1 MSKSLISLLLVIGF
15 QYDSYA
21 AGENSCRWFYLFNR
35 AWLSKQTANVR
46 DYVKNS
52 RQEKDIEEILLKTN
66 QDPRDIAMAL
76 ETETFTIRVVDQGLA
91 PHTPVEVIMTD
102 KATKKEVVLLSS
114 LKLEELRLKE
124 NEKRDV
130 YGQVVQNYL
139 NDNTVLPVGIQLSPL
154 RDILLVKVSSA
165 GSIDGHT
172 LVVIDVN
179 TKKIIQEIKNA
190 GSSDAV
196 WISPNQ
202 FTFRTHEVGIPT
214 FLATLNDGKVKV
226 EPNKLG
232 RFNSSN
238 DQQWIFYRAGTV
250 TEGMV
255 LQSTVTGQKTRLPDM
270 SIEEILAVEHDTQNV
285 WIKTDGENGFKTLEK
300 VSILPG
306 ETRRTTILPEGKTV
320 IEDISVE
327 KDHIQYNS
335 YLGKDRWVTFTDL
348 NGKQLAQIQA
358 PDCCAIGKA
367 TYNAESKTINVV
379 LQSPVKRR
387 MNWIYDVRTK
397 EWTMEDANKAKTK
410 GIPNDIMMVEA
421 GERFVT
427 RYDVYRSKDGTLI
440 PIRITYKGGTE
451 KNKNAPALMEAYGGF
466 ALNNYF
472 HPQYERMTHEF
483 IRAGGVHITPAVR
496 GSYYFGET
504 WHEQGRGLKKQNVVD
519 DFIAAAEWAIVNG
532 VTSPKFL
539 AISGA
544 SHGGLLVGAA
554 ITQRP
559 DLFGL
564 AFPQYGPH
572 AFHDKPI
579 LDPIST
585 PLQKQEYA
593 DLINDPVAQANA
605 RTISPV
611 LRAIRQVY
619 PMTVVITGRRDSRVN
634 PIHSYEFYDTLT
646 RNQTGDQP
654 IMLYTQNNSGHWMT
668 SIPRQDF
675 LGWRSRAVFWSVLFK
690 YMDLNIVKYE
700 LAP

>member
-1 MSKSLISLLLVIGF
+1 MKNKSIISLLLVVGF
-15 QYDSYA
+15 QLNTYA
-21 AGENSCRWFYLFNR
+21 EAENSCRGFYLFNR
-35 AWLSKQTANVR
+35 AWLSKQTAKVR
-46 DYVKNS
+46 DYVRNS
-52 RQEKDIEEILLKTN
+52 RQEKDIEDILLKTN
-66 QDPRDIAMAL
+66 QDPRDIAAVL
-76 ETETFTIRVVDQGLA
+76 ETEQFTFRVVDQGLA
-91 PHTPVEVIMTD
+91 SHTPVEVIMTD
-102 KATKKEVVLLSS
+102 KATKKETVLLSS

-124 NEKRDV
+124 NEKRAE
-130 YGQVVQNYL
+130 YGPVIKDYL

-154 RDILLVKVSSA
+154 RDILLAKVSSA

-172 LVVIDVN
+172 LVVIDLK

-196 WISPNQ
+196 WISSTQ

-214 FLATLNDGKVKV
+214 FLATVKDGNVSV

-232 RFNSSN
+232 RFNASN
-238 DQQWIFYRAGTV
+238 DQQLIFYSRNATDGLI
-250 TEGMV
+250 
-255 LQSTVTGQKTRLPDM
+255 LQSTVTGQKARLPDM
-270 SIEEILAVEHDTQNV
+270 TIEEILAVEHDTQNV
-285 WIKTDGENGFKTLEK
+285 WIKTNGRDGFKTLEK

-306 ETRRTTILPEGKTV
+306 ETRKTTILPEGKTV
-320 IEDISVE
+320 IENVTVT
-327 KDHIQYNS
+327 KDLIQYNS
-335 YLGKDRWVTFTDL
+335 YLGADRWVTFTDL
-348 NGKQLAQIQA
+348 NGKQLAQVKA
-358 PDCCAIGKA
+358 PDCCAIAKA
-367 TYNAESKTINVV
+367 TYNADSQTVSVV
-379 LQSPVKRR
+379 LQSPVKRK
-387 MNWIYDVRTK
+387 MNWVYDLRTK
-397 EWTMEDANKAKTK
+397 EWASEDANKVRTK
-410 GIPNDIMMVEA
+410 AIPNDIMMVEA

-427 RYDVYRSKDGTLI
+427 RYDSYRSKDGTMI
-440 PIRITYKGGTE
+440 PIRITYKEGTE

-472 HPQYERMTHEF
+472 HPSYERMTHEF

-519 DFIAAAEWAIVNG
+519 DFIAAAEWAIANG
-532 VTSPKFL
+532 ITTPEFL

-572 AFHDKPI
+572 AFHDKPT

-585 PLQKQEYA
+585 PLQRQEYG
-593 DLINDPVAQANA
+593 DLIGDPAAQQNA

-611 LRAIRQVY
+611 LRTTRQAY

-634 PIHSYEFYDTLT
+634 PMHSYEFYDVLT
-646 RNQTGDQP
+646 QNQTGDQP
-654 IMLYTQNNSGHWMT
+654 IMLYTQNNSGHWMS

-675 LGWRSRAVFWSVLFK
+675 LGWRSRTVFWSVLFK
-690 YMDLNIVKYE
+690 FMNLNIVK
-700 LAP
+700 